1 MNYSPPIRTFGLIVA
16 LLFPLI
22 AGCGKSNRPSLGTVH
37 GRVTL
42 DGKPLAHANV
52 VFRPASGVRES
63 GSVTD
68 ENGEYQ
74 LKYIGD
80 VMGGAIGTNTV
91 QVTKQLTP
99 DPNSQIVPARYNKN
113 STLVKEVIAGDNS
126 IDLELTSARTP

>member
-1 MNYSPPIRTFGLIVA
+1 MINSLPIRIIGWIVA

-22 AGCGKSNRPSLGTVH
+22 AGCSKGGHPPLSTVH

-42 DGKPLAHANV
+42 DGKPLVHANV
-52 VFRPASGVRES
+52 VFHPASGVRES

-80 VMGGAIGTNTV
+80 VMGGAIGANTV